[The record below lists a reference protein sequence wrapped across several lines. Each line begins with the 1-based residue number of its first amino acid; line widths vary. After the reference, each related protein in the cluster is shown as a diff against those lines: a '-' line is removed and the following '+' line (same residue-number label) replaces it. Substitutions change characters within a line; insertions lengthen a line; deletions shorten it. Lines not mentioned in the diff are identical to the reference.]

1 MPDGAPA
8 HPSHIFIIEDFE
20 DEYNIVHDFVTD
32 AIVGKSPRPVVER
45 IYSRDGIEQR
55 LSELKDRAKV
65 LIIFD
70 RLLEPTDTNAST
82 VSLDDYIT
90 RYQVT
95 LPRLRLAKKDAIIM
109 HPGPIIRGLE
119 LTWEVADCRQSVI
132 VEEVRNGVPV
142 RMAVLTRALGGRR

>member
-90 RYQVT
+90 DLWNTDYTTWRGKIRIIVYS
-95 LPRLRLAKKDAIIM
+95 RLFDPLGKIHNKLRAHHFHVNKVQRGAVEPFDELQKAIQ
-109 HPGPIIRGLE
+109 
-119 LTWEVADCRQSVI
+119 DCV
-132 VEEVRNGVPV
+132 N
-142 RMAVLTRALGGRR
+142 AL